1 MTNVNSTVEQSSWIN
16 ELTPEA
22 QIITRLLNE
31 AEANERIRAAYDAL
45 PEGVKAPKA
54 SKWTHTSSLTWDAT
68 YNGYSLAARKVEG
81 QWNVFLWNEMA
92 DDWNTV
98 LIFPKAGIR
107 GFWKN
112 TCVWLAEN
120 LAEVTNPLVG
130 YVPPAEDAD
139 DSDVAAAVTSIIA
152 ERSADAAVQL
162 AEAEGTPAV
171 DEVASAAV
179 HAMID
184 SWEDTC
190 PKCGMFGNDKCVTKS
205 GKAVKENGGY
215 HAVRPGHG
223 TK

>member
-1 MTNVNSTVEQSSWIN
+1 MTNVTATTEIP
-16 ELTPEA
+16 TDA
-22 QIITRLLNE
+22 TIITRLLSE

-81 QWNVFLWNEMA
+81 QWNVFLWNEIA
-92 DDWNTV
+92 DDWDTV

-120 LAEVTNPLVG
+120 LAQVTNPLKG

-139 DSDVAAAVTSIIA
+139 DSDVAAAVASIVA
-152 ERSADAAVQL
+152 EHAADAAIQL
-162 AEAEGTPAV
+162 AEAEGVNTAV
-171 DEVASAAV
+171 NAHD
-179 HAMID
+179 
-184 SWEDTC
+184 DTC
-190 PKCGMFGNDKCVTKS
+190 PKCGMFGDDKCVTKS

-215 HAVRPGHG
+215 HAARLEWINAHSM
-223 TK
+223 

>member
-1 MTNVNSTVEQSSWIN
+1 MTNVTPATEVPTDATIVTKL
-16 ELTPEA
+16 LTEA
-22 QIITRLLNE
+22 Q
-31 AEANERIRAAYDAL
+31 ANERIRAAYDAL

-92 DDWNTV
+92 DDWETV

-120 LAEVTNPLVG
+120 LAQVTNPLNG

-139 DSDVAAAVTSIIA
+139 DSDVAAAVASI
-152 ERSADAAVQL
+152 
-162 AEAEGTPAV
+162 T
-171 DEVASAAV
+171 
-179 HAMID
+179 
-184 SWEDTC
+184 DTC
-190 PKCGMFGNDKCVTKS
+190 PKCGMFGDDKCVTKS